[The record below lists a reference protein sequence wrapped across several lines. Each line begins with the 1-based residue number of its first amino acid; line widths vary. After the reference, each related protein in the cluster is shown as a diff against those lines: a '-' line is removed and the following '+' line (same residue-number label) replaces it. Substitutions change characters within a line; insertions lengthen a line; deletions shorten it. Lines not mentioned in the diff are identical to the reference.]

1 MAIMKRVGAQVGG
14 SRPGGNKTAT
24 EGTICPHCSRQT
36 TMVPVGGKFVCQLCG
51 KAPGDR

>member
-1 MAIMKRVGAQVGG
+1 MAILKRFGAQTGA
-14 SRPGGNKTAT
+14 SRPGGSKTAT